1 MMTATTTPITI
12 PAIAPPLRPEPEPES
27 SSVGDALDDGEA
39 VVVAQEYEPLKT
51 SLSLSPSSAF
61 CLSMPLHPAE
71 PVETIEDSPLTRSR
85 LSNERLNLPGYQ
97 HSTAQAQRKENIR
110 IKPPI
115 QVHLPAHSLEIIHG
129 QTRKCF
135 IVLHC

>member
-1 MMTATTTPITI
+1 MMTATTTPMTI

-97 HSTAQAQRKENIR
+97 YSPSTAQRK
-110 IKPPI
+110 
-115 QVHLPAHSLEIIHG
+115 H
-129 QTRKCF
+129 TY
-135 IVLHC
+135 